1 MLGGSTTQP
10 QTNQVKLSNAVKNVV
25 KKTDYDKL
33 VKKINIHTIDTN
45 NLVKKLIMMKTK
57 Q

>member
-10 QTNQVKLSNAVKNVV
+10 QTNQVKLSNVVKNVV

-57 Q
+57 